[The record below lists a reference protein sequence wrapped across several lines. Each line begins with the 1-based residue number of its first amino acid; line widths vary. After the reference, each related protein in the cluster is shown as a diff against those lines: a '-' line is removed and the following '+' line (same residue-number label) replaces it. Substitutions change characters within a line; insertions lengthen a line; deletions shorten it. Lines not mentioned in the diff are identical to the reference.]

1 MDTRHPPT
9 RPLGVLPL
17 ALLLALAAAPAAA
30 GTLGEAVGAALE
42 RSGELARPQAITGE
56 RDALARQAAS
66 PFAADPALRLSYLSD
81 RATEDAG
88 AYEVETMVDM
98 PLWLPGQRDARRQV
112 AAAVGG
118 QAGSLDRRLRWEI
131 AGEVREKSWAA
142 AIAAGRLR
150 QTEQA
155 LSDARALE
163 AAIDKRV
170 GAGELA
176 RVDLLVAR
184 QQTLEREAELR
195 DAQLEHDRALA
206 DYRQLTGLQTLPE
219 PLRETPASTDALPT
233 DHPLLEDAD
242 SALALARAE
251 REQAQRERRGNPV
264 LSVGGKRAREVRGA
278 DTADSLQLEISLP
291 FGLASQSAPALARAE
306 RGYTE
311 RATDLQRARLAAERT
326 LIAAQLAREGAATA
340 LTVAERRHALAQQA
354 LQLGRRAF
362 DLGERDLTDLLRTQ
376 ASARVAS
383 LDLALRRL
391 ELGRAQARL
400 NQALGVIPQ

>member
-1 MDTRHPPT
+1 
-9 RPLGVLPL
+9 
-17 ALLLALAAAPAAA
+17 
-30 GTLGEAVGAALE
+30 
-42 RSGELARPQAITGE
+42 
-56 RDALARQAAS
+56 
-66 PFAADPALRLSYLSD
+66 
-81 RATEDAG
+81 
-88 AYEVETMVDM
+88 
-98 PLWLPGQRDARRQV
+98 
-112 AAAVGG
+112 
-118 QAGSLDRRLRWEI
+118 
-131 AGEVREKSWAA
+131 
-142 AIAAGRLR
+142 
-150 QTEQA
+150 
-155 LSDARALE
+155 
-163 AAIDKRV
+163 KRV